1 MEQAMSNRIAQ
12 AYRQAPWRIQVQW
25 IGLFAL
31 GLLLVALVAGFY
43 LNITTRA
50 AIAGH
55 DLQNM
60 LYQVQNEESDIA
72 GLNTQLA
79 SITSASTMEKRAHDL
94 GFIPIEAGQPKYLE
108 VPGYVPLG
116 MPNLAP
122 PPDNGVVEAPLIL
135 PDYTQSLWD
144 WLFRSFLPTQVK
156 PGTMQ
161 P

>member
-1 MEQAMSNRIAQ
+1 MTNRIVQ

-50 AIAGH
+50 ATAGSEVQ
-55 DLQNM
+55 DM
-60 LYQVQNEESDIA
+60 LYQTQNQEHDIA
-72 GLNTQLA
+72 DLNTKLGLI
-79 SITSASTMEKRAHDL
+79 SSSTVMDKRAVDL
-94 GFIPIEAGQPKYLE
+94 GFIPISSGKVRYVV
-108 VPGYVPLG
+108 VPGYTPRDTPD
-116 MPNLAP
+116 MAP
-122 PPDNGVVEAPLIL
+122 PPDNGVVQAPLIL

-144 WLFRSFLPTQVK
+144 WLLRNFPSSPVK
-156 PGTMQ
+156 QGVLQ